1 MQFFLDTANIKEIK
15 ELTAT
20 GLISGVTTNPSLAA
34 AAGMSF
40 IELIKTIAPLVD
52 GPVSAEV
59 VASDAKTMIEQGQKL
74 AKIADNV
81 VIKVP
86 LTIDG
91 LTACSELTADGIDVN
106 VTLCFNLNQAI
117 LAGEASARFVSPFVG
132 RLEDAG
138 QDGCRLISDI
148 AQYYAKSLC
157 DTSVLAASIRTP
169 EQVAQVALA
178 GADAVTLPPSIF
190 RQLFHHDL
198 TQKGLDKFMS
208 DWKNSGLKI

>member
-1 MQFFLDTANIKEIK
+1 MQFFLDTANVNEIK

-34 AAGMSF
+34 ATGMNF
-40 IELIKTIAPLVD
+40 IDLIKTIAPMVD

-59 VASDAKTMIEQGQKL
+59 VALDAKSMIEQGQKL

-86 LTIDG
+86 LTMDG

-190 RQLFHHDL
+190 RQLFNHDL
-198 TQKGLDKFMS
+198 TQKGLDAFMS
-208 DWKNSGLKI
+208 DWKKSGLKI